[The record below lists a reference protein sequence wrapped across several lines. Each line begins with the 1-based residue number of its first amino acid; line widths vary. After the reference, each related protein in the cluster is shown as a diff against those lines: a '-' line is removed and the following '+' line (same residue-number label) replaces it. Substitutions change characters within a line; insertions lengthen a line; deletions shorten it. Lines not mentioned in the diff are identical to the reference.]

1 MQLGLISD
9 THGYVGDDALRA
21 LAGSDA
27 ILHAG
32 DVGSGVLALL
42 REVAPVIAVRGN
54 TDVDG
59 EAAALPGVAFMEVGG
74 QRVAIV
80 HRLLDAPW
88 TEEWDVLVYGHCHR
102 QHADRDGERLLLN
115 PGAAGRRGFH
125 TRRSVARLGMDGT
138 RMEWEFVD
146 LGARSAGR

>member
-1 MQLGLISD
+1 VQLGLISD
-9 THGYVGDDALRA
+9 TTGTWGTTLRA

-32 DVGSGVLALL
+32 DVGSGVLVLL
-42 REVAPVIAVRGN
+42 REVAPVVAVRGN

-59 EAAALPGVAFMEVGG
+59 EAADLPEVAFIEAGG
-74 QRVAIV
+74 QRIAIV

-88 TEEWDVLVYGHCHR
+88 SEGWDVLVYGHCHR
-102 QHADRDGERLLLN
+102 QHADREGERLLLN

-125 TRRSVARLGMDGT
+125 TRRSVARLSMDGT

-146 LGARSAGR
+146 LGARASGRA

>member
-102 QHADRDGERLLLN
+102 QGPRRRAVAAEPGGGREEGFSHAEVG
-115 PGAAGRRGFH
+115 GATGHA
-125 TRRSVARLGMDGT
+125 
-138 RMEWEFVD
+138 
-146 LGARSAGR
+146 